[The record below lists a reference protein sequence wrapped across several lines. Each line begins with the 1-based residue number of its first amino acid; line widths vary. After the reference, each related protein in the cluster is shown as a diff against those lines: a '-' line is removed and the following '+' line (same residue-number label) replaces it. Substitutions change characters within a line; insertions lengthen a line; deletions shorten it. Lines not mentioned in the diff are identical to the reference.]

1 MVALELLLVST
12 RAVPFEEDTVGF
24 NSAGKGALEEV
35 EKVGLEPCE
44 KVVSDLVTNKENEEC
59 RNPDKSSVEGKF
71 PEEVT
76 KEEEPL
82 YHLLEKF
89 PEKVVSDG
97 VPKQEEEMNE
107 IITKEQEVSDGK

>member
-1 MVALELLLVST
+1 M
-12 RAVPFEEDTVGF
+12 
-24 NSAGKGALEEV
+24 
-35 EKVGLEPCE
+35 
-44 KVVSDLVTNKENEEC
+44 
-59 RNPDKSSVEGKF
+59 EGKF